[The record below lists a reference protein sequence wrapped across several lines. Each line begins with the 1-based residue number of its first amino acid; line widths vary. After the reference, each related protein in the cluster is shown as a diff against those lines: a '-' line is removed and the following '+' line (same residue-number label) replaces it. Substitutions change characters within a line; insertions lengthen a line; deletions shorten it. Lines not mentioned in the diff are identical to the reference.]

1 MNGVRSFTATI
12 VGMSLLVG
20 CASGA
25 PDITATTSSE
35 LQAAVQDIGT
45 AAAAGRYAAAV
56 TMLDTLQ
63 SRLDQ
68 ALAAGQVRADREA
81 QIQAAI
87 DQVRGDL
94 GALVAAPTP
103 VPTPSASPTA
113 SATPAPVGTKA
124 GAGAGKDNGKDKDK
138 GKD

>member
-1 MNGVRSFTATI
+1 MNGVRTFTATV

-20 CASGA
+20 CASRA
-25 PDITATTSSE
+25 PDIAAPTSSE

-56 TMLDTLQ
+56 TLLDTLQ

-68 ALAAGQVRADREA
+68 ALAAGQVRADRGA
-81 QIQAAI
+81 KIQAAI
-87 DQVRGDL
+87 DRVRGDL
-94 GALVAAPTP
+94 GALVAVPAP
-103 VPTPSASPTA
+103 VPMRSASPTA
-113 SATPAPVGTKA
+113 SATPAPTGP
-124 GAGAGKDNGKDKDK
+124 GKHK

>member
-1 MNGVRSFTATI
+1 MNGVRTFTATV

-20 CASGA
+20 CAPRA
-25 PDITATTSSE
+25 PDIAAPTSSE

-56 TMLDTLQ
+56 TLLDTLQ

-68 ALAAGQVRADREA
+68 ALAAGQVRADRGA
-81 QIQAAI
+81 KIQAAI
-87 DQVRGDL
+87 DRVRGDL
-94 GALVAAPTP
+94 GALVAVPAP
-103 VPTPSASPTA
+103 VPMRSASPTA
-113 SATPAPVGTKA
+113 SATPAPTGP
-124 GAGAGKDNGKDKDK
+124 GKHK

>member
-1 MNGVRSFTATI
+1 MTSLRRFTAAI

-25 PDITATTSSE
+25 PDIAATTSSE

-56 TMLDTLQ
+56 TLLDGLQ

-87 DQVRGDL
+87 NRVRGDL
-94 GALVAAPTP
+94 GALVAAPAP
-103 VPTPSASPTA
+103 IPMSSASPTA

-124 GAGAGKDNGKDKDK
+124 GAGPGKHK